1 MVLLFLKLVISLF
14 VAFLEGI
21 KAPFQSF
28 FDRFNHCSLAH
39 CEFSDLWWCQP
50 EISLD
55 PVLAQFKLL
64 NSHRLIRLFAFHLL
78 SLAPLRRQISLTLC
92 FDLFEK
98 AIKFAIARF
107 HEFLDDLHPGDHD
120 FFEDSLTLIHFN
132 KIGRLLASW
141 IIQIVKYNHAISML
155 IVS

>member
-28 FDRFNHCSLAH
+28 FDRFDHCSLAH
-39 CEFSDLWWCQP
+39 SEFSHLRRCQS

-64 NSHRLIRLFAFHLL
+64 NSYCLIRLFAFHFL

-92 FDLFEK
+92 FDLFKK
-98 AIKFAIARF
+98 AVKFAIARF
-107 HEFLDDLHPGDHD
+107 HEFLNDLHPGDHD
-120 FFEDSLTLIHFN
+120 FFEDPLTRVHV
-132 KIGRLLASW
+132 
-141 IIQIVKYNHAISML
+141 QIVAVFGL
-155 IVS
+155 GDFFVLVIVCRVD